1 MCEMITAM
9 RKTVLTLATLL
20 LASTSFAQDEADF
33 SKWMKSIGGTMG
45 SMRKHFEAKEA
56 EDAAKDAEKV
66 SSLFKDVEG
75 YYAKTSTADAVKWAH
90 DAQLAANE
98 TAEAAKSNDLEKA
111 GLSAK
116 KIGGTCMPCHS
127 AHREKLEAGGYKMK

>member
-1 MCEMITAM
+1 M

-33 SKWMKSIGGTMG
+33 AKWMKSIGGTMG

-66 SSLFKDVEG
+66 SSVFKDV
-75 YYAKTSTADAVKWAH
+75 
-90 DAQLAANE
+90 
-98 TAEAAKSNDLEKA
+98 
-111 GLSAK
+111 
-116 KIGGTCMPCHS
+116 
-127 AHREKLEAGGYKMK
+127 

>member
-1 MCEMITAM
+1 MICPM
-9 RKTVLTLATLL
+9 RKLVLTVASLL

-33 SKWMKSIGGTMG
+33 AKWMKSIAGTMG

-75 YYAKTSTADAVKWAH
+75 YYAKTSTEDAVKWAH
-90 DAQLAANE
+90 NAQLAANE

-111 GLSAK
+111 GISAK
-116 KIGGTCMPCHS
+116 NIGATCGPCHT
-127 AHREKLEAGGYKMK
+127 AHREKLESGGYKMK